1 MYFILYISSLDKI
14 YTGSELN
21 NMCSIFRK
29 NNEKNNIT
37 GFMTCKIRDVMQLIE
52 GEKHDVIE
60 LYKKI
65 SIDSR
70 HKRMTKLLYGH
81 SETRFFPDWKMSFQ
95 FTDTE
100 NGKFDNTYFSDF
112 LQIEHYIDLKID
124 RRISL
129 LFNSFKNN
137 KIIKLDDN
145 T

>member
-21 NMCSIFRK
+21 DMCSIFRK

-52 GEKHDVIE
+52 GERHDVIE

-65 SIDSR
+65 STDSR
-70 HKRMTKLLYGH
+70 HKRMTKLLSGH
-81 SETRFFPDWKMSFQ
+81 SEKRFFPDWKMSFQ
-95 FTDTE
+95 FINTE
-100 NGKFDNTYFSDF
+100 DGKFDNTYFSDF
-112 LQIEHYIDLKID
+112 LQIENYIDLKTD

-137 KIIKLDDN
+137 KIIKFDDN